1 MKTTTQPAALHTTYR
16 DKLATHRKRA
26 ARDPQSNP
34 VRLLAFDISHDLETG
49 ALGVDDMAG
58 LAKHLCDGALVDRA
72 ERLRAYLA
80 YPTAADALR
89 AFEAQVRAGALGNAN
104 TPIPFDTFAAQ
115 WSRARYG
122 LVLTAHPTFA
132 MSAAMRQVLADL
144 ASGDEATRQDAATR
158 LKDLP
163 HAPDD
168 IDLAQEHVATQSA
181 IANLRGALNDMTR
194 AVLRVARELYPDQ
207 WTSLTPR
214 IATLASWVGYDID
227 GRVDIGWGDTIRFRL
242 DEKSAQIDHLA
253 ATAGAIT
260 DAIEPEAAN
269 KALVDLKA
277 RLAAAARLARREAQL
292 FSRDL
297 EAGDNIVAAANLLT
311 GAQPGRL
318 LGARDI
324 AAWVDDALAQATTE
338 ADREALVLLR
348 TQALAY
354 GLGTAHIHL
363 RINAVQLHNAV
374 YEHFDMFDNRGFDS
388 RLALARLTKL
398 IDKVVPETVNF
409 GSLERERTTA
419 KRQFMLV
426 AQILKHIDT
435 DTPIRFLIAECESP
449 FTVLAALYFAKL
461 FGVEDKVDI
470 SPLFETSDALERGGR
485 LLEQLLDN
493 PAYLA
498 YIKTRG
504 RLAIQTGFSDAGRFF
519 GQIPAGLAIERLQIL
534 LARHLKTRGISD
546 IEVVIF
552 NTHGESVGRGANPV
566 SLRARQHYVFTPWAR
581 VTFRHAGV
589 PVCHETSFQ
598 GGDGFVA
605 LATPSR
611 ARITL
616 VGLIEA
622 EADVPDMAREDDLF
636 YRDINFT
643 WDFYR
648 ELRAYQFDLFH
659 DPDYR
664 AVLGAFGTNLLHTA
678 GSRRA
683 RRSAKPLP
691 PGAPENLSRMRAIP
705 HNAILQQLGYS
716 ANVIAGIGMVARHE
730 VDRFME
736 LARTSPRAGA
746 LMQMVAFARRQSSLT
761 ALAAYGCVFDAGF
774 WVARADERARTAT
787 EIPGGAEP
795 CLVLANLVGSNERFS
810 AFARLHNRLRTDGIF
825 LRDVL
830 NALDLDGGQSSDDP
844 RAERYLLHA
853 LRIGLIMHLFLL
865 AARLPSFSTRND
877 MSLTGVHELILTMR
891 VPEALEILR
900 AVFPIS
906 GPDGDRRDFE
916 EPATYQTGR
925 GRGYPQVHQ
934 TYIEPMERIYGV
946 LKDIGVGLS
955 HHFGAWG

>member
-1 MKTTTQPAALHTTYR
+1 MATAQTLDPANLHATYR
-16 DKLATHRKRA
+16 DRLATHAKRA

-34 VRLLAFDISHDLETG
+34 VRLLAFDISHDVETG
-49 ALGVDDMAG
+49 EIAVDDIAR
-58 LAKHLCDGALVDRA
+58 LAKHLCDNALIDRA
-72 ERLRAYLA
+72 TRLRAYLA
-80 YPTAADALR
+80 YPTAAAALE
-89 AFEAQVRAGALGNAN
+89 AFEAQVRTRALGPGNA
-104 TPIPFDTFAAQ
+104 PIPFDQFAAQ

-132 MSAAMRQVLADL
+132 MSGAMRQVLADL
-144 ASGDEATRQDAATR
+144 ASGNQATRQDAAKR
-158 LKDLP
+158 LKDLA

-168 IDLAQEHVATQSA
+168 IDLAQEHVATQAA
-181 IANLRGALNDMTR
+181 IANLQVALGDMHR
-194 AVLRVARELYPDQ
+194 AVLRVAREFYPEQ

-227 GRVDIGWGDTIRFRL
+227 GRVDIGWGDSIRFRL
-242 DEKSAQIDHLA
+242 HEKATQLNLLA

-260 DAIEPEAAN
+260 PEEPSTRLDA
-269 KALVDLKA
+269 LKA
-277 RLAAAARLARREAQL
+277 RLAAAAQIAGQENEA

-297 EAGDNIVAAANLLT
+297 EAGSNIVDAANLLT
-311 GAQPGRL
+311 SDNTDRL
-318 LGARDI
+318 LSANEIGGWIDN
-324 AAWVDDALAQATTE
+324 ALAQATTE
-338 ADREALVLLR
+338 RTREDLVLLK
-348 TQALAY
+348 TQVLGQ

-363 RINAVQLHNAV
+363 RVNAVQLHNAV
-374 YEHFDMFDNRGFDS
+374 YEHFDLFDNRSFDG
-388 RLALARLTKL
+388 RVALARLTEL
-398 IDKVVPETVNF
+398 IDEAVPETVNF

-426 AQILKHIDT
+426 AQILKHIDA

-461 FGVEDKVDI
+461 FGVESQVDI

-498 YIKTRG
+498 YIKARG

-534 LARHLKTRGISD
+534 LARHLKTRGITD

-581 VTFRHAGV
+581 VTFRHANV

-622 EADVPDMAREDDLF
+622 ERDVPDMARDDDLF
-636 YRDINFT
+636 YKDIAFT

-648 ELRAYQFDLFH
+648 ELRAYQNDLFH

-664 AVLGAFGTNLLHTA
+664 AVLGAFGTNLLHTT

-691 PGAPENLSRMRAIP
+691 PGTTENLSRMRAIP

-716 ANVIAGIGMVARHE
+716 ANVIAGIGLIARHE

-736 LARTSPRAGA
+736 LVRTSPRAGA

-774 WVARADERARTAT
+774 WVARADNRARSTT
-787 EIPGGAEP
+787 KTPGGATP
-795 CLVLANLVGSNERFS
+795 CLVLAKLVGSNQRFA
-810 AFARLHNRLRTDGIF
+810 AFARLHNRLRTDAMF

-830 NALDLDGGQSSDDP
+830 DALDLDGGQSSDDP

-865 AARLPSFSTRND
+865 AARLPNFSTRND
-877 MSLTGVHELILTMR
+877 MSLTGVHELVLTMR
-891 VPEALEILR
+891 VPEALDILR
-900 AVFPIS
+900 AVFPMT
-906 GPDGDRRDFE
+906 GPDDAAGDFAE
-916 EPATYQTGR
+916 TATYQTGR

-934 TYIEPMERIYGV
+934 TYIEPMERIYQV

-955 HHFGAWG
+955 HHFGAYG